1 MSNRRYEFGVI
12 VLIGIIVGLVLSYI
26 SRDIQTPP
34 EVLVLLGTVQG
45 SFLAIV
51 ISVFLLTLQ
60 VNASEFSPLT
70 LEQFGRSNV
79 LIGLVLLYVS
89 SILIDVLY
97 VTTLTNPLYTI
108 PINLNLSLGIPSAIA
123 TVCLLSLIPVQR
135 VMANLV
141 APETVLRRTVDN
153 ANFEDL
159 IQDQPTTDSP
169 TRPDINPPERTP
181 LLTIEQILVSSAERD
196 DEYSV
201 RQSIYYMYDAISTFL
216 NQCNQDKTSCDRES
230 GKDPLSEIDV
240 NSQCKFAFE
249 HWKRCVDIGIKGTKS
264 RLYLL
269 NATHLQLTK
278 LTLSIGA
285 SESIDERMEEF
296 ERIHINAFKLG
307 YTETS
312 LLKSYRLLIQSA
324 LESDQIG
331 EIENILSSLLSV
343 CEGVVINNPDQRDY
357 VNYLSGERRDII
369 GKCLSDTIQHISTI
383 INKSEVSDKFA
394 RRTSRNA
401 IKQIDIILVELF
413 ENLTTFEDDP
423 DVDGIKQNVLKGL
436 QSSIIDAAPCIYE
449 NDNIVGENLAMAAVE
464 ISLYRKQNPDQFL
477 EQLSQTAEDQQTVS
491 NIVKDMNSSDP
502 KEYFQQLSVDKKE
515 INSFTQ
521 KLASQSECTTSK
533 QRLSRRYPE
542 T

>member
-1 MSNRRYEFGVI
+1 M
-12 VLIGIIVGLVLSYI
+12 
-26 SRDIQTPP
+26 
-34 EVLVLLGTVQG
+34 
-45 SFLAIV
+45 
-51 ISVFLLTLQ
+51 
-60 VNASEFSPLT
+60 
-70 LEQFGRSNV
+70 
-79 LIGLVLLYVS
+79 
-89 SILIDVLY
+89 
-97 VTTLTNPLYTI
+97 
-108 PINLNLSLGIPSAIA
+108 PS
-123 TVCLLSLIPVQR
+123 LSLIPVQR

-141 APETVLRRTVDN
+141 APETILRRTVDN

-201 RQSIYYMYDAISTFL
+201 RQSVYYMYDAISTFL

-249 HWKRCVDIGIKGTKS
+249 HWKRCVNIGIKGTKS

-285 SESIDERMEEF
+285 PESIDERMEEF

-502 KEYFQQLSVDKKE
+502 KEYFQQLSVDKEE